1 MYNISQADIV
11 KLNPGSDDKIYVG
24 RTLRIPRTDA
34 GLQKETFHTIA
45 PGETLYRL
53 TVKYNVSAKAI
64 CDANPGLS
72 ADNFRIGQVIRIPSA
87 TDAAAATADTQ
98 ALSGMPAG
106 NTTIQAPV
114 QSRCR
119 DMHKVKRKETVFS
132 ISREYG
138 ITEAELIAANP
149 ELRGENK
156 IKKGSFL
163 CIPYPSS
170 PSATQQDTPG
180 RPHRA
185 TANCSVKT
193 PEAASASM
201 SSRLP

>member
-98 ALSGMPAG
+98 ALSGMP
-106 NTTIQAPV
+106 QATLPF
-114 QSRCR
+114 RPR
-119 DMHKVKRKETVFS
+119 
-132 ISREYG
+132 YNP
-138 ITEAELIAANP
+138 AA
-149 ELRGENK
+149 
-156 IKKGSFL
+156 
-163 CIPYPSS
+163 
-170 PSATQQDTPG
+170 ATCT
-180 RPHRA
+180 R
-185 TANCSVKT
+185 
-193 PEAASASM
+193 
-201 SSRLP
+201 